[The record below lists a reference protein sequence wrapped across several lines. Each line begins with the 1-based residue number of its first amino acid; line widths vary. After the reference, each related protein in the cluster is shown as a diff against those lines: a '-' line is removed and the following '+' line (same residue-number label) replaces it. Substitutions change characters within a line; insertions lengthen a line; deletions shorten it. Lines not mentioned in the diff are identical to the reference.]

1 MDHMPN
7 FTNIEKISEQIDLLL
22 CIEDE
27 IIKGAKGGFCC
38 KHYIAEKVSILM
50 KSLEIEME

>member
-50 KSLEIEME
+50 KSLEIKME